1 MYIYT
6 YIYVYIYIYIYVRPI
21 PYTII
26 IHKNESKITPYEDK
40 NVFSRLL

>member
-1 MYIYT
+1 MT
-6 YIYVYIYIYIYVRPI
+6 NTLI

-26 IHKNESKITPYEDK
+26 TIIIYKNESKITPYEDK